1 MATEGVPPWLSTW
14 LDSLL
19 KPRRTSDGR
28 RLLLL
33 TATPTALV
41 LGYALLRHLH
51 HQGAF
56 SSAVGA

>member
-1 MATEGVPPWLSTW
+1 MATDW

-56 SSAVGA
+56 SPAA